1 MIMTICISAPAHST
15 AYPGHNLPGGVHLE
29 VEESYG
35 PEVGV
40 DVFKN
45 RGRRRAGHGA
55 GLKT

>member
-1 MIMTICISAPAHST
+1 MTICISAPAHST

-29 VEESYG
+29 VEESDG

-40 DVFKN
+40 DVFKD